1 MWICFSGMA
10 GGGVYGKVVGI
21 SHSIMTG
28 DGAIITISRNSI
40 MMSTRGGGDI
50 TETVIGTDTGGTTN
64 PSLTN
69 NFDRTGEAGTPI
81 AIGSGTEPGE
91 YRTINRDRCSRD
103 RS

>member
-1 MWICFSGMA
+1 MA

-21 SHSIMTG
+21 VHSIMIG
-28 DGAIITISRNSI
+28 DGAIITMSQYFI
-40 MMSTRGGGDI
+40 MMLTRGGGDI
-50 TETVIGTDTGGTTN
+50 TEIVTGTGTGGTTSL
-64 PSLTN
+64 SLTD
-69 NFDRTGEAGTPI
+69 NFSRTGEAGIPI